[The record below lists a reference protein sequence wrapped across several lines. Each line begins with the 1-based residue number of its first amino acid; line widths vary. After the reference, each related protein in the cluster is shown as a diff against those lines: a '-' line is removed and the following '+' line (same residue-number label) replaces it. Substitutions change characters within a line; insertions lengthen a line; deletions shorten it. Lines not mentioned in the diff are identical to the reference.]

1 VGGVYPSSDSPVRVS
16 WPKII
21 LSSRS
26 SSRFAPSTRLRR
38 AARLPETLPR
48 SAPVSLVIS
57 EDVGAAF
64 SCVADTCFWRTCPSK
79 RVTRRWQPSGA
90 DKEWRF
96 GGLLTLGLRAVA
108 LSQGRLA
115 VLDLVSQVRLMD
127 APGRARS
134 SVAYFQGAFKKLM
147 SEWGMSDGCFRQL
160 PQIIPGLP
168 EMSRVDHL
176 FHIAQAER
184 DVRRL
189 GLHRVEDALNAGIS
203 QDDLREYVKF
213 LIAESKARQD
223 RVQNEVDGL
232 VLSGLRLVIQTD
244 LNQRM
249 AETNRELKRL
259 TAELLSKMKKV

>member
-1 VGGVYPSSDSPVRVS
+1 MGGVYPSSDSPVRVS

-115 VLDLVSQVRLMD
+115 VLDLLADGGHQIGAH
-127 APGRARS
+127 AP
-134 SVAYFQGAFKKLM
+134 
-147 SEWGMSDGCFRQL
+147 
-160 PQIIPGLP
+160 
-168 EMSRVDHL
+168 
-176 FHIAQAER
+176 
-184 DVRRL
+184 L
-189 GLHRVEDALNAGIS
+189 GLEHRQIVAGAGE
-203 QDDLREYVKF
+203 L
-213 LIAESKARQD
+213 KAVGSRSAC
-223 RVQNEVDGL
+223 R
-232 VLSGLRLVIQTD
+232 GLR
-244 LNQRM
+244 R
-249 AETNRELKRL
+249 
-259 TAELLSKMKKV
+259 